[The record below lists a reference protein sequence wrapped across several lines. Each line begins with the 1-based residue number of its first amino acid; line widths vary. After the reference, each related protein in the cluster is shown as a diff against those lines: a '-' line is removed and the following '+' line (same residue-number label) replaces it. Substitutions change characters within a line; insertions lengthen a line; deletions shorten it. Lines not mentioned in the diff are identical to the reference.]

1 MIAACATVEP
11 GINRSFVE
19 SELSLVGFTKSP
31 AEIKTNTELPRESFS
46 PVFNTNREYSFCLV
60 NAVIVPLYYS
70 SKSPQYL
77 IYCHSL

>member
-60 NAVIVPLYYS
+60 NAVIVSPLLFRPNPL
-70 SKSPQYL
+70 KT
-77 IYCHSL
+77 

>member
-31 AEIKTNTELPRESFS
+31 AEIKINTELPRESFS
-46 PVFNTNREYSFCLV
+46 PVFSSNIENSFL
-60 NAVIVPLYYS
+60 
-70 SKSPQYL
+70 KMF
-77 IYCHSL
+77 